1 MVETEFPQNKNELQ
15 SHKSRRLTEEF
26 NSMIQFQKCMKGV
39 LKLYSGTFKKR
50 SNFSKYQKWVV
61 IQTFGS
67 CEEWML
73 LLMGTLHSL
82 SNIF

>member
-39 LKLYSGTFKKR
+39 LKLYSGTLKKEAILVNIR
-50 SNFSKYQKWVV
+50 SGWLFRHLAVV
-61 IQTFGS
+61 KSG
-67 CEEWML
+67 CCC
-73 LLMGTLHSL
+73 
-82 SNIF
+82 